1 MHSAESYVRR
11 IRNVSKRAYA
21 EVYLQ
26 WLRAGRSGQEPLRPN
41 NLSYMAA
48 QAVRLELY
56 DLTAAHTLI

>member
-1 MHSAESYVRR
+1 MNTAESYIRR

-21 EVYLQ
+21 EAYLR
-26 WLRAGRSGQEPLRPN
+26 WLRAGRPEHQEPLRPN

-56 DLTAAHTLI
+56 DLVPSRT